1 MTKSTSRTF
10 RGALL
15 GVAVL
20 SGVGLAACGST
31 TGDGSGITLP
41 SISTT
46 TTEASTTTTA
56 RETTTTT
63 ERSSTTSSSPPT
75 TQAASTT
82 TAGGGGSTTTTAAP
96 TTTTTTAAPTTTT
109 TTAPTTTTTRATTT
123 TTTKETTT
131 TTAAAGTT
139 VAPTTTIDGA
149 NASGST
155 SGVSPW
161 IWVLIA
167 VLVLAA
173 ILVAVLAVVRGKRN
187 GAARWNWGARDLARR
202 SGDAARRLE
211 QAAAG
216 LGSPTAD
223 RQVWLEA
230 TTELDA
236 LATSAAALV
245 PDAPKVPGDPE
256 GTNSLATGIESL
268 RSNLTVLRSAATE
281 AERTRFELV
290 GPTTE
295 QLNFATRSVEQ
306 AAAAVVGDAH
316 AVAAAVDRVDPPQP
330 TAPPR

>member
-1 MTKSTSRTF
+1 MTKPNRTSLRA
-10 RGALL
+10 AL
-15 GVAVL
+15 VAAAVL
-20 SGVGLAACGST
+20 SGAGLAACGSSV
-31 TGDGSGITLP
+31 GDGSNITLP

-46 TTEASTTTTA
+46 TTAEASTTTTA

-63 ERSSTTSSSPPT
+63 AAASTTSAPPT

-82 TAGGGGSTTTTAAP
+82 TTSGGGSTTTTAPA
-96 TTTTTTAAPTTTT
+96 TTTTTAAPTTTT
-109 TTAPTTTTTRATTT
+109 TAPTTTTTRPSTTT
-123 TTTKETTT
+123 TARATTT

-139 VAPTTTIDGA
+139 VAPTTTINGD
-149 NASGST
+149 NASSSG

-173 ILVAVLAVVRGKRN
+173 ILIAVLAVTKSKKGN
-187 GAARWNWGARDLARR
+187 AARWNWGARDVARR

-211 QAAAG
+211 QAAAN

-223 RQVWLEA
+223 RQVWLD
-230 TTELDA
+230 TITELDT
-236 LATSAAALV
+236 LAASTAALI

-256 GTNSLATGIESL
+256 GTNSLATGLESL
-268 RSNLTVLRSAATE
+268 RSNLTVLRSAAVE

-295 QLNFATRSVEQ
+295 QLNFATCSVEQ
-306 AAAAVVGDAH
+306 AAASVVGDSH

>member
-1 MTKSTSRTF
+1 MTKPTSRTF

-20 SGVGLAACGST
+20 SGVGLAACGSS

-56 RETTTTT
+56 
-63 ERSSTTSSSPPT
+63 
-75 TQAASTT
+75 
-82 TAGGGGSTTTTAAP
+82 
-96 TTTTTTAAPTTTT
+96 
-109 TTAPTTTTTRATTT
+109 
-123 TTTKETTT
+123 KETTT

-139 VAPTTTIDGA
+139 VAPTTTINGD
-149 NASGST
+149 NASSSS

-173 ILVAVLAVVRGKRN
+173 ILVAVLAVVRGKKN
-187 GAARWNWGARDLARR
+187 GAAKWNWGARDLARR

-211 QAAAG
+211 QAAAT
-216 LGSPTAD
+216 LGSPAAD
-223 RQVWLEA
+223 RQVWLET
-230 TTELDA
+230 TTELDT
-236 LATSAAALV
+236 LATSAAALI

-268 RSNLTVLRSAATE
+268 RSNLTVLRSAAAE

-306 AAAAVVGDAH
+306 AAAAVVGDSH

>member
-1 MTKSTSRTF
+1 MTKPTSRTF

-46 TTEASTTTTA
+46 TTSEASTTTTA
-56 RETTTTT
+56 RETTTTST
-63 ERSSTTSSSPPT
+63 AASSTTSSPPT

-82 TAGGGGSTTTTAAP
+82 TTSGGGGSTTTTAAP
-96 TTTTTTAAPTTTT
+96 TTTTTAAPTTTTTAAPTTTT
-109 TTAPTTTTTRATTT
+109 TRPTTTTTAPS
-123 TTTKETTT
+123 TT

-139 VAPTTTIDGA
+139 VAPTTTINGD
-149 NASGST
+149 NASSSG

-173 ILVAVLAVVRGKRN
+173 ILVGVLAVLRSKKN
-187 GAARWNWGARDLARR
+187 NAATWNWNARDVARR

-211 QAAAG
+211 QAGAN

-223 RQVWLEA
+223 RQVWLD
-230 TTELDA
+230 TITELDT
-236 LATSAAALV
+236 LAASAAGLG
-245 PDAPKVPGDPE
+245 PEAPKVPGDPE
-256 GTNSLATGIESL
+256 GTNSLSSGLESL
-268 RSNLTVLRSAATE
+268 RGNLTVLRSAAVE

-306 AAAAVVGDAH
+306 AAASVVSDAH
-316 AVAAAVDRVDPPQP
+316 AVSAGVDRVDPPQP
-330 TAPPR
+330 TTPPR

>member
-96 TTTTTTAAPTTTT
+96 TTTTTAAPTTTT
-109 TTAPTTTTTRATTT
+109 TTAPTTTTTRATT

-139 VAPTTTIDGA
+139 VAPTTTIDGD
-149 NASGST
+149 NASDST

-211 QAAAG
+211 QAAAD